1 VDWRERGGGMV
12 VIIQRLKGEEM
23 SIGDVERI

>member
-1 VDWRERGGGMV
+1 VDWRERDGGMV